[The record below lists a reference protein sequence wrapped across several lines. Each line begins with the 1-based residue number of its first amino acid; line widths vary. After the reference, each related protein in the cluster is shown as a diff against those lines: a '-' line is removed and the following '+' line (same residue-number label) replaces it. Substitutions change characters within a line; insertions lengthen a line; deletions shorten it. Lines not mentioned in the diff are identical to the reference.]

1 MVTFIV
7 ISTQTLVSVDGR
19 YPVRTMS
26 SKEATQVGIP
36 TWDSANVPEG
46 GRSMLTIS
54 ATIFVGQNKGTHP
67 ELVKYFMYMARGVTG
82 VPAGEEVVTLAT
94 RLAAAEAALF
104 IVDLRIFRMR
114 SAGAGCAESI
124 FFFTQK

>member
-1 MVTFIV
+1 
-7 ISTQTLVSVDGR
+7 
-19 YPVRTMS
+19 MS

-104 IVDLRIFRMR
+104 IIGESGDHHADKLKGIDLQSNSSSLFVVNN
-114 SAGAGCAESI
+114 
-124 FFFTQK
+124 